1 MISWLNFENEARL
14 TSGRE
19 AYEILYNAWK
29 ERRTLISRITVG
41 INIFGPT
48 FDLAPERLSPRR
60 GGSNY
65 AKTDKV
71 FAGVVSIAE
80 SLTHFISKLWFT
92 NDGEEFFRFENL
104 REICAWIGNDD
115 GMMLPGLD
123 EEAFRL
129 IAPGD
134 IRILITLYRIIQ
146 RIRYVSYYGD
156 YATDALWGKEKNA
169 ESWWDGDAIW
179 ARYSTGNYGTW
190 SAPVFVSAA
199 STSSSATYAK
209 RAAGVNMVL
218 PLAQWHDVPGSS
230 EDPYQVL
237 AGVDSIEIT
246 ESTRFEV
253 DVSDTYPLKYRNL
266 RLTGVRLQTRYR
278 KFVEDG
284 DKVDEFTE
292 EPLDDIPLKSVDTY
306 PEEWTEG
313 GDMLFPL
320 ILRDGSEMEFP
331 PDPSYEIS
339 GDDASITFKTIRY
352 DRIAFDRIAD
362 LSCRIVDYPPIGVA

>member
-1 MISWLNFENEARL
+1 MISWRNFENEARL

-29 ERRTLISRITVG
+29 ERRTLISNITVG

-48 FDLAPERLSPRR
+48 FDLAPERLATRR
-60 GGSNY
+60 GESNY
-65 AKTDKV
+65 AKADKV

-156 YATDALWGKEKNA
+156 YATDALWGKEKHA

-190 SAPVFVSAA
+190 SDPVFVSAA

-218 PLAQWHDVPGSS
+218 PLAQWGD
-230 EDPYQVL
+230 
-237 AGVDSIEIT
+237 DSKVSDELYSAWGYDSDISIGK
-246 ESTRFEV
+246 STMFEV
-253 DVSDTYPLKYRNL
+253 EVSGTYPLKYRNL
-266 RLTGVRLQTRYR
+266 RLTGGELQTRYL

-292 EPLDDIPLKSVDTY
+292 EPLDDIPLKSVDTC

-339 GDDASITFKTIRY
+339 GDDASITLKTIRY
-352 DRIAFDRIAD
+352 DRIAFNRIAD